1 MKNSNSLVVS
11 NIKQETVDSV
21 VVSFKI
27 DKESKSVYT
36 FKAGQYLT
44 LCSKIKGK
52 EIKRSYSIC
61 SDPQSGKLQVG
72 VKAIKNGVYSNYI
85 NNALRV
91 NDTIEVSVPE
101 GRFVLD
107 KSPANYLAF
116 AAGSGITPIISIA
129 SDELRK
135 NSSSIFVLG
144 YGNKTI
150 GSTMFKDSINALK
163 NEFQGRFFV
172 YNIYSQENNP
182 DSFFGRIGSG
192 FINLV
197 LKEHSSLDFE
207 KVLLCGPEKM
217 ILSATEL
224 LKDKSFN
231 ENQIL
236 FELFYSEAS
245 QKTTVL
251 SKNSKATIIYDDET
265 LSLEVPENMTILD
278 AALQKNI
285 DVPYSCQGGVCSS
298 CIAKVSSGSA
308 SMLQNNILTDSE
320 IKEGLVLTCQAV
332 PKTQEITVDFDDV

>member
-1 MKNSNSLVVS
+1 MKNSHHLVVS

-27 DKESKSVYT
+27 EGKTKSIYK

-44 LCSKIKGK
+44 LCSKIKGE

-85 NNALRV
+85 NDALRV
-91 NDTIEVSVPE
+91 GDTVEVSFPE

-144 YGNKTI
+144 YGNKTL
-150 GSTMFKDSINALK
+150 GSTMFNDSISALK

-182 DSFFGRIGSG
+182 DSFFGRIDSG
-192 FINLV
+192 FINQV
-197 LKEHSSLDFE
+197 LKQHSSIDFE

-217 ILSATEL
+217 IQSATEL
-224 LKDKSFN
+224 LKGKSFN

-245 QKTTVL
+245 EKTTFS

-265 LSLEVPENMTILD
+265 LFLDVPENMTILD

-308 SMLQNNILTDSE
+308 SMIQNNILTDSE
-320 IKEGLVLTCQAV
+320 IEEGLVLTCQAV

>member
-1 MKNSNSLVVS
+1 MKNSHPLVVS

-21 VVSFKI
+21 VVSFKT
-27 DKESKSVYT
+27 EGETKSTYK

-61 SDPQSGKLQVG
+61 SDPQSGNLQVG

-85 NNALRV
+85 NDALRV
-91 NDTIEVSVPE
+91 GDTVEVSFPE

-135 NSSSIFVLG
+135 NSNSIFVLG
-144 YGNKTI
+144 YGNKTL
-150 GSTMFKDSINALK
+150 GSSMFKDALSDLK
-163 NEFQGRFFV
+163 KEFPNRFFV
-172 YNIYSQENNP
+172 HNTYSQENNP
-182 DSFFGRIGSG
+182 DSSFGRIDSG
-192 FINLV
+192 FINQV
-197 LKEHSSLDFE
+197 LKQHYSIDFE

-217 ILSATEL
+217 IQSATEL

-236 FELFYSEAS
+236 YELFYSKAS
-245 QKTTVL
+245 EKTTVS

-320 IKEGLVLTCQAV
+320 IEEGLVLTCQAV

>member
-1 MKNSNSLVVS
+1 MKNSHSLVVS

-44 LCSKIKGK
+44 LFSKIKGK

-85 NNALRV
+85 NDALRV
-91 NDTIEVSVPE
+91 GDTVEVSFPE
-101 GRFVLD
+101 GRFILD

-135 NSSSIFVLG
+135 NSNSIFVLG
-144 YGNKTI
+144 YGNKTL
-150 GSTMFKDSINALK
+150 GSSMFKDALSDLK
-163 NEFQGRFFV
+163 KEFPNRFFV
-172 YNIYSQENNP
+172 HNTYSQENNP
-182 DSFFGRIGSG
+182 DSFFGRIDSG
-192 FINLV
+192 FINQV
-197 LKEHSSLDFE
+197 LKQHYSIDFE

-217 ILSATEL
+217 IQSATKL

-245 QKTTVL
+245 EKTTIS
-251 SKNSKATIIYDDET
+251 SKNSKATLIYDDET

-320 IKEGLVLTCQAV
+320 IEEGLVLTCQAV

>member
-21 VVSFKI
+21 VVSFKTEEEI
-27 DKESKSVYT
+27 NSIYK

-44 LCSKIKGK
+44 LCSKIKG
-52 EIKRSYSIC
+52 ELIKRSYSIC

-85 NNALRV
+85 NDALRV
-91 NDTIEVSVPE
+91 GDTIEVSFPE
-101 GRFVLD
+101 GRFILD

-182 DSFFGRIGSG
+182 DSFFGRIDSG
-192 FINLV
+192 FINLA
-197 LKEHSSLDFE
+197 LKQHSSIDFE

-217 ILSATEL
+217 IQSATEL

-245 QKTTVL
+245 EKNTVL

>member
-1 MKNSNSLVVS
+1 MKNSQHLVVS

-44 LCSKIKGK
+44 LCSKIKG
-52 EIKRSYSIC
+52 EEVKRSYSIC
-61 SDPQSGKLQVG
+61 SNPQSGKLQVG

-85 NNALRV
+85 NDALRV
-91 NDTIEVSVPE
+91 GDTIEVSVPE

-144 YGNKTI
+144 YGNKTL
-150 GSTMFKDSINALK
+150 GSTMFKDSINTLK

-182 DSFFGRIGSG
+182 DSFFGRIDSG
-192 FINLV
+192 FINQV
-197 LKEHSSLDFE
+197 LKQHSSIDFE

-217 ILSATEL
+217 IQSATEL
-224 LKDKSFN
+224 LKSESFN

-236 FELFYSEAS
+236 YELFYSEAS
-245 QKTTVL
+245 EKNTVS

-265 LSLEVPENMTILD
+265 LTLEVPKNMTILD

-320 IKEGLVLTCQAV
+320 IEEGLVLTCQAV

>member
-1 MKNSNSLVVS
+1 MKNSHHLVVS

-21 VVSFKI
+21 VVSFKT
-27 DKESKSVYT
+27 EEETKSTYK

-44 LCSKIKGK
+44 LCSKIKGE

-85 NNALRV
+85 NDALRV
-91 NDTIEVSVPE
+91 GDTVEVSFPE
-101 GRFVLD
+101 GRFILD

-144 YGNKTI
+144 YGNKTL
-150 GSTMFKDSINALK
+150 GSTMFKDSLSALK

-182 DSFFGRIGSG
+182 DSFFGRIDSG
-192 FINLV
+192 FINQV
-197 LKEHSSLDFE
+197 LKQHSSIDFE

-217 ILSATEL
+217 IQSATEL

-245 QKTTVL
+245 KKNTVS

-320 IKEGLVLTCQAV
+320 IEEGLVLTCQAV

>member
-1 MKNSNSLVVS
+1 M
-11 NIKQETVDSV
+11 
-21 VVSFKI
+21 SF
-27 DKESKSVYT
+27 
-36 FKAGQYLT
+36 
-44 LCSKIKGK
+44 
-52 EIKRSYSIC
+52 
-61 SDPQSGKLQVG
+61 
-72 VKAIKNGVYSNYI
+72 
-85 NNALRV
+85 
-91 NDTIEVSVPE
+91 PE

-144 YGNKTI
+144 YGNKTL
-150 GSTMFKDSINALK
+150 GSTMFKDSLSALK
-163 NEFQGRFFV
+163 NEFKGRFFV

-182 DSFFGRIGSG
+182 DSFFGRIDSG
-192 FINLV
+192 FINQV
-197 LKEHSSLDFE
+197 LKQHSSIDFE

-217 ILSATEL
+217 IQSATEL
-224 LKDKSFN
+224 LKGKSFN

-245 QKTTVL
+245 EKTTVS

-308 SMLQNNILTDSE
+308 SMIQNNILTDSE
-320 IKEGLVLTCQAV
+320 IEEGLVLTCQAV

>member
-1 MKNSNSLVVS
+1 MKNSHPLVVS

-21 VVSFKI
+21 VVSFKT
-27 DKESKSVYT
+27 EGETKSTYK

-61 SDPQSGKLQVG
+61 SDPQSGNLQVG

-85 NNALRV
+85 NDALRV
-91 NDTIEVSVPE
+91 GDTVEVSFPE

-135 NSSSIFVLG
+135 NSNSIFVLG
-144 YGNKTI
+144 YGNKTL
-150 GSTMFKDSINALK
+150 GSSMFKDALSDLK
-163 NEFQGRFFV
+163 KEFPNRFFV
-172 YNIYSQENNP
+172 HNTYSQENNP
-182 DSFFGRIGSG
+182 DSSFGRIDSG
-192 FINLV
+192 FINQV
-197 LKEHSSLDFE
+197 LKQHYSIDFE

-217 ILSATEL
+217 IQSATEL

-236 FELFYSEAS
+236 YELFYSKAS
-245 QKTTVL
+245 EKTTV
-251 SKNSKATIIYDDET
+251 STKNSKATIIYDDET

-320 IKEGLVLTCQAV
+320 IEEGLVLTCQAV

>member
-1 MKNSNSLVVS
+1 MKNSHHLVVS

-21 VVSFKI
+21 VVSFKT
-27 DKESKSVYT
+27 EGETKSAYK

-44 LCSKIKGK
+44 LCSKIKGE

-85 NNALRV
+85 NDALRV
-91 NDTIEVSVPE
+91 GDTVEVSFPE
-101 GRFVLD
+101 GRFILD

-135 NSSSIFVLG
+135 NSCSIFVLG
-144 YGNKTI
+144 YGNKTL
-150 GSTMFKDSINALK
+150 GSTMFKDSLSALK
-163 NEFQGRFFV
+163 NEFKGRFFV
-172 YNIYSQENNP
+172 YNVYSQENNP
-182 DSFFGRIGSG
+182 DSFFGRIDSG
-192 FINLV
+192 FINQV
-197 LKEHSSLDFE
+197 LKQHSSIDFE

-217 ILSATEL
+217 IQSATEL
-224 LKDKSFN
+224 LKSESFN

-236 FELFYSEAS
+236 FELFYSKAS
-245 QKTTVL
+245 EKTTVS

-320 IKEGLVLTCQAV
+320 IEEGLVLTCQAV

>member
-1 MKNSNSLVVS
+1 MKNSHSLVVS

-27 DKESKSVYT
+27 DKERKSVYT

-85 NNALRV
+85 NDALRV
-91 NDTIEVSVPE
+91 GDTVEVSFPE

-135 NSSSIFVLG
+135 NSNSIFVLG
-144 YGNKTI
+144 YGNKTL
-150 GSTMFKDSINALK
+150 GSSMFKDALSDLK
-163 NEFQGRFFV
+163 KEFPNRFFV
-172 YNIYSQENNP
+172 HNTYSQENNP
-182 DSFFGRIGSG
+182 DSFFGRIDSG
-192 FINLV
+192 FINQV
-197 LKEHSSLDFE
+197 LKQHYSIDFE

-217 ILSATEL
+217 IQSATEL
-224 LKDKSFN
+224 LKGKSFN

-245 QKTTVL
+245 EKTTVS

-298 CIAKVSSGSA
+298 CIAKISSGSA

-320 IKEGLVLTCQAV
+320 IEEGLVLTCQAV
-332 PKTQEITVDFDDV
+332 PKTQEITVDFNDV